1 MRGRRRSLA
10 NSPRRPKP
18 SPKHIEFINT
28 KVPRTGGTQL
38 APAAP
43 SPARAATAAP
53 SATTASTHNGAAP
66 AGPAATA
73 STAAPTNNDSGE
85 LHAATGV
92 FLVEEV
98 ERGETDVGHFLFAKY
113 EALIGRD
120 VVRLRDIRG
129 G

>member
-1 MRGRRRSLA
+1 MASSR
-10 NSPRRPKP
+10 RRPKP

-28 KVPRTGGTQL
+28 KVPRTGGTWL

-43 SPARAATAAP
+43 TPARAATAAP
-53 SATTASTHNGAAP
+53 SATTASTYNGATP
-66 AGPAATA
+66 AGPTATA
-73 STAAPTNNDSGE
+73 STATPTDNDGGE